1 MITLK
6 RKRGFHLD
14 NEFYTYITLE
24 GDTFDCIALDFYED
38 ETQSS
43 TIIQANLQHRKV
55 ITFSAGV
62 ELMIPII
69 EESTADSLPP
79 WKRV

>member
-1 MITLK
+1 MNSTY
-6 RKRGFHLD
+6 
-14 NEFYTYITLE
+14 YTYITLE
-24 GDTFDCIALDFYED
+24 GDTFDCIALDFYGE

-55 ITFSAGV
+55 ITFSAGI
-62 ELMIPII
+62 ELVIPII
-69 EESTADSLPP
+69 DQASDDSLPP

>member
-1 MITLK
+1 LIS
-6 RKRGFHLD
+6 RY
-14 NEFYTYITLE
+14 YTYLTLE
-24 GDTFDCIALDFYED
+24 GDTFDCIALDFYGE

-55 ITFSAGV
+55 ITFSAGI

-69 EESTADSLPP
+69 EQSASDSLPP
-79 WKRV
+79 WKRVQ

>member
-1 MITLK
+1 MSNGYYL
-6 RKRGFHLD
+6 
-14 NEFYTYITLE
+14 YSTLE
-24 GDTFDCIALDFYED
+24 GDTFDGIALDFYND
-38 ETQSS
+38 ENQSS

-62 ELMIPII
+62 ELIIPII
-69 EESTADSLPP
+69 EEQAAQTLPP

>member
-1 MITLK
+1 LVS
-6 RKRGFHLD
+6 RY
-14 NEFYTYITLE
+14 YTYLTLE
-24 GDTFDCIALDFYED
+24 GDTFDCIALDFYGE
-38 ETQSS
+38 ETKSA

-55 ITFSAGV
+55 IIFSAGI

-69 EESTADSLPP
+69 EESAADSLPP